1 VKLFTDLPPRV
12 ITTSKTFWKAV
23 GLIAGSRARSR
34 RSSGLRVGGIFDE
47 ALSEVAG
54 VWAEL
59 SSWKWLDDSE
69 CPNISP
75 ALVRPEWPAAGAN
88 ISVSFDGHKIG
99 IDSKAWTPFKPDKTI
114 ADPFSTL
121 NINVSGHAK
130 SYQRGN
136 DYYIFSFGSIGGPAT
151 IVGSPYPH
159 EIIAGWET
167 SEGKYGGP
175 YYQKSIKDLIPV
187 VVSGK
192 SAWKMSS
199 WIEKTSIARQDG
211 IQLVS
216 AGIDLSEEHDSA
228 TAEACRASSFSEF
241 IELVE
246 GI

>member
-1 VKLFTDLPPRV
+1 MILFTDLPPRV
-12 ITTSKTFWKAV
+12 ITTSRAFWKAV

-34 RSSGLRVGGIFDE
+34 RGSGRRAGEILDE

-69 CPNISP
+69 CLDIAPS
-75 ALVRPEWPAAGAN
+75 LVRPEWPAAGAN

-99 IDSKAWTPFKPDKTI
+99 IDSKAWTPFKPDKKI

-121 NINVSGHAK
+121 NINVTGHAK

-159 EIIAGWET
+159 EIIYGWKT
-167 SEGKYGGP
+167 GEGQYGGP
-175 YYQKSIKDLIPV
+175 YYQKSIKDLIPI

-216 AGIDLSEEHDSA
+216 SGIELSESYDSA
-228 TAEACRASSFSEF
+228 IAEACRASSFSVF
-241 IELVE
+241 MELVE
-246 GI
+246 EI